1 MPLTDKQR
9 QFFSLYRRILRVHE
23 KKLPFE
29 MRVLGNLFV
38 KQEFKKTVNA
48 KPQFMNPFLHEWEAY
63 YQDLASDKQI
73 GKDLTDEDKSLLNDS
88 QKEQVHNLEEE
99 ARHIFEKENKN

>member
-1 MPLTDKQR
+1 
-9 QFFSLYRRILRVHE
+9 
-23 KKLPFE
+23 
-29 MRVLGNLFV
+29 
-38 KQEFKKTVNA
+38 
-48 KPQFMNPFLHEWEAY
+48 MNPFLHEWEAY
-63 YQDLASDKQI
+63 YQDLASDQHVGYGFFCWMKI

>member
-1 MPLTDKQR
+1 MPLTEKQR

-38 KQEFKKTVNA
+38 KCSPVVSVIRRQEFKKTVNA

-63 YQDLASDKQI
+63 YQDLASDKHVS
-73 GKDLTDEDKSLLNDS
+73 G
-88 QKEQVHNLEEE
+88 
-99 ARHIFEKENKN
+99 

>member
-1 MPLTDKQR
+1 MRYIQIKYHVTTTATSQIMPLTDKQR

-38 KQEFKKTVNA
+38 KWNVV
-48 KPQFMNPFLHEWEAY
+48 L
-63 YQDLASDKQI
+63 
-73 GKDLTDEDKSLLNDS
+73 
-88 QKEQVHNLEEE
+88 
-99 ARHIFEKENKN
+99 

>member
-1 MPLTDKQR
+1 MPPTQLTDKQR

-38 KQEFKKTVNA
+38 KYGVLKLCMLIVI
-48 KPQFMNPFLHEWEAY
+48 
-63 YQDLASDKQI
+63 DR
-73 GKDLTDEDKSLLNDS
+73 SL
-88 QKEQVHNLEEE
+88 K
-99 ARHIFEKENKN
+99 RH

>member
-1 MPLTDKQR
+1 MLKLGIEPKTFALLARRSNQLSYSSTEFPKLVTLIRTINSPSYQKSIIKMPPAPLTPKQL

-38 KQEFKKTVNA
+38 K
-48 KPQFMNPFLHEWEAY
+48 
-63 YQDLASDKQI
+63 
-73 GKDLTDEDKSLLNDS
+73 
-88 QKEQVHNLEEE
+88 
-99 ARHIFEKENKN
+99 